1 MLILGLN
8 KTTLLDY
15 PEHLAAT
22 VFLGGCNFRCPYCH
36 NRDLVV
42 NPTLLPPYAPEEIL
56 AFLSKRKGIL
66 ESVCISGGEPTLNP
80 DLPEFLENIKVLGYS
95 IKLDTNGSNPD
106 MLRLLKNEHLID
118 YCAMDIK
125 NSPEKYQTTIGL
137 DNNPYIAKS
146 NEKSGHD
153 VLLSNIRRSADIL
166 LSNTDTS
173 FTYEFRTTVVK
184 EFHGESDMH
193 VISKWLS
200 GADAYFLQSYE
211 ENENVIQKG
220 FHSHIEET
228 LHSFVAICR
237 EHIPNTHLRGVS

>member
-1 MLILGLN
+1 MMILGLN

-42 NPTLLPPYAPEEIL
+42 NPDLLPPYSREEIL
-56 AFLSKRKGIL
+56 AFLSKRRNIL
-66 ESVCISGGEPTLNP
+66 GNVCISGGEPTLNP
-80 DLPEFLENIKVLGYS
+80 DLPEFLESIKALGYS

-106 MLRLLKNEHLID
+106 MLKLLKDEHLID

-125 NSPEKYQTTIGL
+125 NSPEKYMSTTGLGMRPCL
-137 DNNPYIAKS
+137 DNTGTKS
-146 NEKSGHD
+146 SGD
-153 VLLSNIRRSADIL
+153 ALLLYVQRSADLLLSNAD
-166 LSNTDTS
+166 NA

-184 EFHGESDMH
+184 GLHDESDMR

-200 GADAYFLQSYE
+200 GAKAYFLQSYV

-220 FHSHIEET
+220 FQPHTEET
-228 LHSFVAICR
+228 LRSFAAICR
-237 EHIPNTHLRGVS
+237 EHIPNTYLRGVS